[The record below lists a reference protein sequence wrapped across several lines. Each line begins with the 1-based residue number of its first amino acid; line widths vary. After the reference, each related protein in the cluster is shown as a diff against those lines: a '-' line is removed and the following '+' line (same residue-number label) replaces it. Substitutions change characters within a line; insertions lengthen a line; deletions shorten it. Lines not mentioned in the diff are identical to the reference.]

1 MLFTHGLSRS
11 TPPPMQPS
19 PLILNRDTL
28 QCSTLF
34 SKALVNSSARS
45 TMTPPPGDP
54 FPGSGTGHK
63 RRGRLRKA
71 LQSRP
76 RRSVLGLQRVL
87 RYVTQP
93 AEAADSMQRRMPDGL
108 VLYVGNLMLLKACTV
123 RCAPVARDNASTR
136 RTQTQSLDFR
146 SRQSS

>member
-11 TPPPMQPS
+11 TPPPMLPS

-28 QCSTLF
+28 QCSTFF

-54 FPGSGTGHK
+54 FPHK

-108 VLYVGNLMLLKACTV
+108 VLHVGNLMLLKSCTV